1 MRAMFLSTLSDPFTD
16 FRYWQ
21 AALLEGLGIEVVD
34 TVWRPLSVT
43 NFLILQRQLN
53 GFKPK

>member
-1 MRAMFLSTLSDPFTD
+1 MRAMFLRTLSDSFTD

-21 AALLEGLGIEVVD
+21 AALLESLGIEVVD
-34 TVWRPLSVT
+34 TVWRPLSAT